1 MFFISMIVFS
11 SFLCLI
17 FMFPQPEE
25 GSWCLEDLTSVIKLD
40 LSKAEKS
47 HLFYTEGCQ
56 VVVAGEMIN
65 GVFVV
70 QCITFP
76 PLEEREKTLT
86 SLGVN
91 DVFGLSQRPQHLE
104 IMKNLE
110 ASSAEQI
117 VVILSEIHLDKPI
130 VSVICLLSASSNT
143 CVF

>member
-1 MFFISMIVFS
+1 
-11 SFLCLI
+11 
-17 FMFPQPEE
+17 
-25 GSWCLEDLTSVIKLD
+25 VIKLD

-65 GVFVV
+65 SVFVV

-91 DVFGLSQRPQHLE
+91 DVFGLSQRLQHLE
-104 IMKNLE
+104 VMKNLE
-110 ASSAEQI
+110 ASSTEQI

-130 VSVICLLSASSNT
+130 VSRVVFFDLFITHLVFELFSCLGVGEIRIC
-143 CVF
+143 VKGI